1 MLRSVFSRRSS
12 SRVVPISVVVA
23 VEHSKIEEELNELRR
38 ENKLLRDALSKT
50 GTRIAGLEQEKDQKR
65 LIQEMSSVYGPI
77 LTFCPRDGSSST
89 SAGQR
94 GNSMQLVI
102 NEIDR
107 MSRELDITNGL
118 LKDHSSEAKNG
129 SPMSTINEM
138 STININDVR
147 GLEDAHWRITQ
158 LNRSIGENRSYVL
171 GLMGHQVAAAVDQP
185 QPQQQ
190 RQRIRRP
197 HGDGFIIVHAAG
209 AGVGAWSETAACSGF
224 EVSNAIPRKSAA
236 FASLSDDVVVCE
248 LE

>member
-147 GLEDAHWRITQ
+147 GLEE

-185 QPQQQ
+185 QPQQ